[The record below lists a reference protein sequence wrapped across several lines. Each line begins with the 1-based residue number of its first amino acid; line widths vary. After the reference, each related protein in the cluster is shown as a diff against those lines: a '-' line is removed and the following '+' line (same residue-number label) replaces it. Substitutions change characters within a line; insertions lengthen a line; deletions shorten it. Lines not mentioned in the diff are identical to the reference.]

1 METSL
6 KLLAI
11 IASIFLSS
19 DLMAQNFASR
29 FIPFSPAEQPFTVIA
44 KPELK
49 LLTQASTGRGP
60 QLPFMNHLP
69 STLSGENRKH
79 NIDHFQTDPAYY
91 YDMPI
96 KKPGKTIDIPIR
108 KLDPNSPYTYNMPI
122 RKGGLIEK

>member
-1 METSL
+1 MKTSL

-19 DLMAQNFASR
+19 DLLAQDSVQR
-29 FIPFSPAEQPFTVIA
+29 FNQFSPAVQPFTVIE
-44 KPELK
+44 KPVLK
-49 LLTQASTGRGP
+49 LLTQASIGRGS

-79 NIDHFQTDPAYY
+79 NIDHSQTDPAYY
-91 YDMPI
+91 YAMPI
-96 KKPGKTIDIPIR
+96 IKPGKTIDIPIG

-122 RKGGLIEK
+122 RKSGLIAK

>member
-1 METSL
+1 MKTSR

-19 DLMAQNFASR
+19 NLMAQDSAPR
-29 FIPFSPAEQPFTVIA
+29 FIPFSPAEQPFTAIA
-44 KPELK
+44 KPVLK
-49 LLTQASTGRGP
+49 LLTQASIGRGS

-79 NIDHFQTDPAYY
+79 NIDHSQTNPAYY
-91 YDMPI
+91 YAMPI
-96 KKPGKTIDIPIR
+96 IKPGKTIDIPIG

-122 RKGGLIEK
+122 RKSGLIAK